1 MIFID
6 ACKGKETEYTPI
18 WMMRQAGRY
27 LPQYKELRAS
37 VGDFLALCKDSAKAA
52 QASLQPIDELD
63 VDAAI
68 IFSDILVV
76 PLEMGMDLS
85 FKAGEGPVFSEPISD
100 LKALDR
106 LSADRAIERLGYV
119 YNALKITRDKL
130 APNKALI
137 GFCGAPWTLATYM
150 IEGRGS
156 KTYEKSKKM
165 LYSNPQLLHSMLRKI
180 TNALKGYISG
190 QINAGANAIQIFDS
204 WAGALEMS
212 AYLEFAWS
220 YISELCE
227 HIRANHPD
235 TAIIIFPKGVG
246 GFITKLDG
254 DFDVLGVGRE
264 CDIASVKHS
273 LGAKYV
279 LQGNLEPC
287 RLYDT
292 MAIEDGVDEIL
303 GVMGGKRHIFNLG
316 HGILPDIPVTN
327 AKYLIN
333 YVREK
338 SAKIIAK
345 GKK

>member
-6 ACKGKETEYTPI
+6 ACKGKNTKYTPI
-18 WMMRQAGRY
+18 WLMRQAGRY
-27 LPQYKELRAS
+27 LPQYRDLRAS
-37 VGDFLALCKDSAKAA
+37 VNDFLALCKDSQKAA
-52 QASLQPIDELD
+52 QATLQPINELD

-85 FKAGEGPVFSEPISD
+85 FKAGIGPVFSEPINN

-106 LSADRAIERLGYV
+106 LSAERAIENLDYV
-119 YNALKITRDKL
+119 YKALKITREQLSQD
-130 APNKALI
+130 KALI
-137 GFCGAPWTLATYM
+137 GFCGGPWTLATYM
-150 IEGRGS
+150 VEGSGS
-156 KTYEKSKKM
+156 KSYTNVKKM

-180 TNALKGYISG
+180 TNALKGYISA
-190 QINAGANAIQIFDS
+190 QINAGADAIQIFDS

-212 AYLEFAWS
+212 AYLEFSWS
-220 YISELCE
+220 YISELCDY
-227 HIRANHPD
+227 IRANHKD

-246 GFITKLDG
+246 SFIENLQG
-254 DFDVLGVGRE
+254 NYDVLGVSW
-264 CDIASVKHS
+264 DSPLKSVKDKM
-273 LGAKYV
+273 GAKYV

-303 GVMGGKRHIFNLG
+303 NIMKGKRHIFNLG
-316 HGILPDIPVTN
+316 HGILPDIPVKN
-327 AKYLIN
+327 AHFLVD

-338 SAKIIAK
+338 SANIIAK
-345 GKK
+345 AK